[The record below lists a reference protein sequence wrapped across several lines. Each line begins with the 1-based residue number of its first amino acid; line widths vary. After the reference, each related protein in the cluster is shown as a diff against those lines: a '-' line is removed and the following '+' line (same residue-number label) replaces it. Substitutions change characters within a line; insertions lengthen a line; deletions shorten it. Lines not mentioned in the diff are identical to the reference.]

1 MNQLGSLLYNERQ
14 DADQRQINYVQA
26 VEWFKKAASRGCPRA
41 MNNLAICLEQGH
53 GVESADM
60 DQAFQLYQE
69 SASKGYLPAVYNL
82 ALTYLGKGRQSKLP
96 DHFR

>member
-1 MNQLGSLLYNERQ
+1 
-14 DADQRQINYVQA
+14 
-26 VEWFKKAASRGCPRA
+26 

-53 GVESADM
+53 GVDSVDM

-82 ALTYLGKGRQSKLP
+82 AFSYLIKGRQSKLP
-96 DHFR
+96 EHFRQAARFFH